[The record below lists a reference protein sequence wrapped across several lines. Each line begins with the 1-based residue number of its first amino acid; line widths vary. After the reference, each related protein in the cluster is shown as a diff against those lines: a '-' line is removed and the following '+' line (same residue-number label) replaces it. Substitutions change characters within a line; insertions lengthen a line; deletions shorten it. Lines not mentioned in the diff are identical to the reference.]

1 MQNSLRVSTSPFPY
15 LEANTLGAIEA
26 PIADLVNS
34 LNIENVCG
42 TRASCS
48 GHPFFRIRTRQVPFV
63 LFVSDTLWAMLVSKM
78 LAEYIQLPVNP
89 LNYYWTL
96 RGEIVEDVGLSWCL
110 SIQDGNNW
118 LLSKAKLQKDFKTLQ
133 NDIDKLA
140 TEFQK
145 RIVLGGID
153 VSQKDDNTQKYQ
165 KFEPSRLCDFSKG
178 IGMLAFRTHIGSRG

>member
-1 MQNSLRVSTSPFPY
+1 MQNFLKVSTRPFPY
-15 LEANTLGAIEA
+15 FEANTLGVIEA

-48 GHPFFRIRTRQVPFV
+48 GHPFFGIRTRQVPFV

-78 LAEYIQLPVNP
+78 LAEYIQLPDNP

-96 RGEIVEDVGLSWCL
+96 RGEIVEDFGLSWCL
-110 SIQDGNNW
+110 SIQDGNHW

-145 RIVLGGID
+145 RIVLSGID
-153 VSQKDDNTQKYQ
+153 VSQKDNNTQKYQ